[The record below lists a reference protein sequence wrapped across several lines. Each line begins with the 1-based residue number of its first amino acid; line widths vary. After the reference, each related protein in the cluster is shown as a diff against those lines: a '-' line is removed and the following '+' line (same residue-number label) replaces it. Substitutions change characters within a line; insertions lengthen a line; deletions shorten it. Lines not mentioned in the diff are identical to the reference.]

1 MPGPKFSSVA
11 QSCPTLSN
19 PMDCNTPGFPVH
31 HQLPE
36 FTQTHL
42 YWVSDAIQPS
52 HPLSSSVIPFSS
64 CLQSFPASGFFHMS
78 RFFSSGGQ
86 SIWVSAFSIS
96 RCNEN
101 SGLIFFRIDWLDLL
115 AVQDTLKR
123 FSNTTVQKHQFFG
136 AQLSLYPTLTSIPD
150 YWKNDSFFQ

>member
-42 YWVSDAIQPS
+42 HWVSDAIQPS

-64 CLQSFPASGFFHMS
+64 CLQSYPESGSFPMG

-86 SIWVSAFSIS
+86 SIGVSASTSVFPMNTQDWSIS
-96 RCNEN
+96 
-101 SGLIFFRIDWLDLL
+101 FRMHCLDLL
-115 AVQDTLKR
+115 AVQGTLKSLLQHYSSKASILWR
-123 FSNTTVQKHQFFG
+123 STFFISNSHIHTWLLEKR
-136 AQLSLYPTLTSIPD
+136 
-150 YWKNDSFFQ
+150 

>member
-42 YWVSDAIQPS
+42 HWVSDAIQPS

-64 CLQSFPASGFFHMS
+64 CLQSSPASGFFHMS

-115 AVQDTLKR
+115 SVQGTLKSLLQHYSSKASILWR
-123 FSNTTVQKHQFFG
+123 STFFISNSHIHTWLLEKR
-136 AQLSLYPTLTSIPD
+136 
-150 YWKNDSFFQ
+150 

>member
-42 YWVSDAIQPS
+42 HWVSDAIQPS

-96 RCNEN
+96 HCNEN

-115 AVQDTLKR
+115 SVQGTLKSLLQHYSSKASILWR
-123 FSNTTVQKHQFFG
+123 STFFISNSHIHTWLLEKR
-136 AQLSLYPTLTSIPD
+136 
-150 YWKNDSFFQ
+150 